1 MSYID
6 YFVFASILLFITFY
20 GIYKNYQNKNLKSY
34 ILGNKSLSWSTIGF
48 SVMATQASA
57 ITFIS
62 TPGQGYAEGMSFVQ
76 NYLGMPLA
84 LIVVSIFFIP
94 KYYGSKIF
102 TAYQYLEERFDLKV
116 RTLTSF
122 FFLLQRGFQS
132 GVTIYAPSIV
142 LTAILGWDM
151 VPTVIFVGL
160 LVILYT
166 VIGGSKAVSHTQKY
180 QMYVILCGL
189 VISFF
194 YINSFILDQMS
205 LSKSFD
211 IIKVFNKNNALS
223 FSFDPKEEYT
233 LWTGLL
239 GGFFLS
245 LSYFGTDQ
253 SQVSRYIN
261 AKNKDE
267 SRIGLMF
274 NAILKIPLQFFI
286 LYIGILL
293 FVFYSVN
300 QPPVNFNNSLIDY
313 QTRNNP
319 ELLESV
325 AKDSKIL
332 FEEKKQ
338 LLMNSYI
345 DRDKTISIDDELFDT
360 RKKLEDDAIKSG
372 FSNERPE
379 TDFIFL
385 HFILNYLPQGLV
397 GLLIALI
404 LSAAMSSISAE
415 ISALSAI
422 TTIDIYKRFI
432 NKSKNNKN
440 DVFMSK
446 IFTLSWGVIAILVA
460 LFFAQQEN
468 LIESIN
474 IIASLLYG
482 NVLGIFLIAFFIK
495 RIKSNNVFIGSI
507 ISQLSVF
514 IMYLILGK
522 SIGYLWFNLIGTFLT
537 CFYSI
542 SLYYIISKK

>member
-122 FFLLQRGFQS
+122 FFLMQRGFQS

-151 VPTVIFVGL
+151 VPTVIFVGI

-194 YINSFILDQMS
+194 YINSYILDQIS

-211 IIKVFNKNNALS
+211 IIKTFNKNNALS
-223 FSFDPKEEYT
+223 LSFDPKEEYT

-338 LLMNSYI
+338 LLMNRYI
-345 DRDKTISIDDELFDT
+345 DMDKTISIDKELFDT

-537 CFYSI
+537 CFFSI
-542 SLYYIISKK
+542 SLYYIIRKK

>member
-122 FFLLQRGFQS
+122 FFLMQRGFQS

-194 YINSFILDQMS
+194 YINSYILDQMS

-233 LWTGLL
+233 LWTGLI

-286 LYIGILL
+286 LYIGMLL

-313 QTRNNP
+313 QSRNNP

-345 DRDKTISIDDELFDT
+345 DIDKTISIDKELFDT

>member
-122 FFLLQRGFQS
+122 FFLMQRGFQS

-194 YINSFILDQMS
+194 YINSYILDQMS

-223 FSFDPKEEYT
+223 FSFDLKEEYT

-286 LYIGILL
+286 LYIGMLL

-345 DRDKTISIDDELFDT
+345 DMDKTISIDKELFDT

-542 SLYYIISKK
+542 SLYYIITKK

>member
-62 TPGQGYAEGMSFVQ
+62 TPGQGYSEGMSFVQ

-151 VPTVIFVGL
+151 VPTVIFVGI

-194 YINSFILDQMS
+194 YINSYILDQMS

-223 FSFDPKEEYT
+223 FSLDPKEEYT

-293 FVFYSVN
+293 FVFYSIN

-345 DRDKTISIDDELFDT
+345 DRDKTISIDKELFDT

>member
-122 FFLLQRGFQS
+122 FFLMQRGFQS

-194 YINSFILDQMS
+194 YINSYILDQMS

-233 LWTGLL
+233 LWTGLI

-286 LYIGILL
+286 LYIGMLL

-345 DRDKTISIDDELFDT
+345 DMDKTISIDKELFDT

>member
-6 YFVFASILLFITFY
+6 YFVFVSILLYITFY

-151 VPTVIFVGL
+151 VPTVIFVGI

-223 FSFDPKEEYT
+223 FSLDPKEEYT

-293 FVFYSVN
+293 FVFYSIN

-345 DRDKTISIDDELFDT
+345 DMDKTISIDKELFDT

>member
-122 FFLLQRGFQS
+122 FFLMQRGFQS

-194 YINSFILDQMS
+194 YINSYILDQMS

-233 LWTGLL
+233 LWTGLI

-345 DRDKTISIDDELFDT
+345 DMDKTISIDKELFDT

>member
-122 FFLLQRGFQS
+122 FFLMQRGFQS

-194 YINSFILDQMS
+194 YINSYILDQMS

-233 LWTGLL
+233 LWTGLI

-286 LYIGILL
+286 LYIGMLL

-300 QPPVNFNNSLIDY
+300 QPPVNFNSSLIDY

-345 DRDKTISIDDELFDT
+345 DMDKTISIDKELFDT

>member
-122 FFLLQRGFQS
+122 FFLMQRGFQS

-194 YINSFILDQMS
+194 YINSYILDQMS

-233 LWTGLL
+233 LWTGLI

-286 LYIGILL
+286 LYIGMLL

-345 DRDKTISIDDELFDT
+345 DMDKTISIDKELFDT

-542 SLYYIISKK
+542 SLYYIITKK

>member
-1 MSYID
+1 MSNLD
-6 YFVFASILLFITFY
+6 YFVFASILIFISFY

-34 ILGNKSLSWSTIGF
+34 ILGNNSLSWSTIGF

-62 TPGQGYAEGMSFVQ
+62 TPGQGYTEGMSFIQ

-94 KYYGSKIF
+94 RYYGSKIF

-151 VPTVIFVGL
+151 VPTVIFVGI

-180 QMYVILCGL
+180 QMYIILCGL

-194 YINSFILDQMS
+194 YINSYILDQIS

-211 IIKVFNKNNALS
+211 IIKTFNKNNALS
-223 FSFDPKEEYT
+223 LSFDPKEEYT

-300 QPPVNFNNSLIDY
+300 QPPINFNNSLIDY
-313 QTRNNP
+313 QSRNNP

-345 DRDKTISIDDELFDT
+345 DRDKTLSINNELFNA

-432 NKSKNNKN
+432 NKSKNDKN

-446 IFTLSWGVIAILVA
+446 VFTFSWGVVAILVA

-495 RIKSNNVFIGSI
+495 KIKSNNVFLGSI
-507 ISQLSVF
+507 TSQLSVF

-537 CFYSI
+537 CFFSI
-542 SLYYIISKK
+542 SLYYIIRKK

>member
-122 FFLLQRGFQS
+122 FFLMQRGFQS

-194 YINSFILDQMS
+194 YINSYILDQMS

-223 FSFDPKEEYT
+223 FSFDLKEEYT

-286 LYIGILL
+286 LYIGMLL

-345 DRDKTISIDDELFDT
+345 DMDKTISIDKELFDT

-507 ISQLSVF
+507 LSQLSVF

>member
-151 VPTVIFVGL
+151 VPTVIFVGI

-223 FSFDPKEEYT
+223 FSLDPKEEYT

-293 FVFYSVN
+293 FVFYSIN

-345 DRDKTISIDDELFDT
+345 DMDKTISIDKELFDT